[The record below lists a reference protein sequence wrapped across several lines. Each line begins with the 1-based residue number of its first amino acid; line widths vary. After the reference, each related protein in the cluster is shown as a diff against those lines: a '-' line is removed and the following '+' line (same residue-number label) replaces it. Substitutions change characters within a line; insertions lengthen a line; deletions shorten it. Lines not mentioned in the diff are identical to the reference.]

1 VSATIPQPEMG
12 DGCILRHTA
21 FDVMYPDEDDF
32 YFFLHCQ
39 KAMEG
44 LFLVKKRNFTE
55 WKKQRISKGS
65 VCYETRS
72 GSDIEQIGIDMTNN
86 YVSLD
91 RRYKIY
97 KFGSVMYC

>member
-1 VSATIPQPEMG
+1 ME

-21 FDVMYPDEDDF
+21 FGVMYQDEDDV
-32 YFFLHCQ
+32 FLYCQ

-44 LFLVKKRNFTE
+44 LFLVTKRNFTE
-55 WKKQRISKGS
+55 WEKQISKGS
-65 VCYETRS
+65 VCYETGS
-72 GSDIEQIGIDMTNN
+72 GSDIEQIGIDTTSN

-97 KFGSVMYC
+97 KFGSVIYC